1 MPSHP
6 QKRAGRR
13 VLTHLTRGL
22 ALPALALALG
32 GCAAQLAYRDGREL
46 VDHDQVEAGLRK
58 FQEAIAAEPGNAQYH
73 AAYLQARDRA
83 TGRYLE
89 QADRALAAG
98 QYPAAEQGYQRVLAL
113 DVANERA
120 RAGLRALD
128 AAQRQDKLLAG
139 AREHAAKGEYALA
152 SQQLNAILT
161 ESPTHEQAR
170 QLLREVQDKSAP
182 PVVETG
188 LAKAFRQPISIE
200 FRDAPL
206 KQVFEVI
213 ARRSGL
219 NFVFDKDVKTDQ
231 RASIFLKNSTV
242 ESAIYFLLMT
252 NQLERQV
259 MDGNTILIYPNVAAK
274 QKEYQEMVVKTFYLA
289 NAEAKLVANT
299 LKTILKSRDV
309 VVDEK
314 LNLLIVRD
322 TPEAIRLA
330 ERLVALQDTPEAEV
344 MLDVE
349 ILEIKR
355 TRLMELGVAWPAGVS
370 LTPLSTS
377 GGTGLTIRDLNNL
390 NQRSIGINGV
400 GGTFNATINAS
411 KTDGDANL
419 LANPRI
425 RVRNK
430 EKAKIIIG
438 DKVPVITTT
447 ISPGAGGFATE
458 SVSYVDVGLTLNAEP
473 TIYLNNEVGIRV
485 QLEVSNLV
493 NQIQT
498 KSGTTAYQ
506 IGTRQASTMLQ
517 LKDGENQVLAGL
529 INSEERSTG
538 SHVPGIGDLPLLGR
552 LFGSNRDDNQKTEI
566 VLSIT
571 PHLIR
576 NVQRPEAQQ
585 SEFSA
590 GTEANFRRRP
600 DMAARPAA
608 QLPLPPGA
616 HPAPPALQAPQAGAN
631 AGAPQ
636 PMAATAQQADAAP
649 PSPPPSQVQPGPLPP
664 SAAQPVPVAVP
675 VTVPAPGT
683 APAAEPAP
691 AQGQ

>member
-6 QKRAGRR
+6 QKRGSRS
-13 VLTHLTRGL
+13 VLVDLPGAL

-32 GCAAQLAYRDGREL
+32 GCAAQLAYRDGSDL
-46 VDHDQVEAGLRK
+46 IAHDQVEAGLRK
-58 FQEAIAAEPGNAQYH
+58 YQEAIAAEPGNAKYH

-83 TGRYLE
+83 TVRYLE
-89 QADRALAAG
+89 QAERALAAG
-98 QYPAAEQGYQRVLAL
+98 QYGAAEQGFQHVLAL
-113 DVANERA
+113 DMANERG

-128 AAQRQDKLLAG
+128 AAQRQDKLLAS
-139 AREHAAKGEYALA
+139 AREHAGKDELELA

-161 ESPTHEQAR
+161 ETPTHEAAR
-170 QLLREVQDKSAP
+170 QLLREVQAKAAP
-182 PVVETG
+182 PVAETG

-200 FRDAPL
+200 FRDASL

-231 RASIFLKNSTV
+231 KASIFLKNSTV

-344 MLDVE
+344 MLEVE

-355 TRLMELGVAWPAGVS
+355 TRLMELGVVWPAGVS

-390 NQRSIGINGV
+390 NQRTIGIAGV
-400 GGTFNATINAS
+400 GNSLNATINAN

-430 EKAKIIIG
+430 EKAKIVIG

-576 NVQRPEAQQ
+576 NVQRPEAQL

-600 DMAARPAA
+600 DLAARPAT
-608 QLPLPPGA
+608 QLPPAPGA
-616 HPAPPALQAPQAGAN
+616 RPALPAPQAGG
-631 AGAPQ
+631 AGAPALQ
-636 PMAATAQQADAAP
+636 PQAAP
-649 PSPPPSQVQPGPLPP
+649 MVSPPPSAVQPGPLPP
-664 SAAQPVPVAVP
+664 SAVQPVPVAVP
-675 VTVPAPGT
+675 AAMPVAVPTPET
-683 APAAEPAP
+683 APPAEPAP

>member
-13 VLTHLTRGL
+13 VLTHLARGL
-22 ALPALALALG
+22 ALPALALVLG
-32 GCAAQLAYRDGREL
+32 GCAAQLAYRDGRDL
-46 VDHDQVEAGLRK
+46 VEHDQVEAGLRK
-58 FQEAIAAEPGNAQYH
+58 FQDAIAAEPGNAKYQ

-83 TGRYLE
+83 IVRYLE
-89 QADRALAAG
+89 QAERALAAG
-98 QYPAAEQGYQRVLAL
+98 QYPVAEQGFQRVLAL
-113 DVANERA
+113 DVSNERG

-128 AAQRQDKLLAG
+128 AAQRQDKLLAS
-139 AREHAAKGEYALA
+139 AREHAVKGENELA

-161 ESPTHEQAR
+161 ESPNHEQAR
-170 QLLREVQDKSAP
+170 QLLREVQAKVAP
-182 PVVETG
+182 PVAESG

-274 QKEYQEMVVKTFYLA
+274 LKEYQEMVVKTFYLA

-344 MLDVE
+344 MLEVA

-390 NQRSIGINGV
+390 NQRTIGIAGV
-400 GGTFNATINAS
+400 GGSFNATINAS

-430 EKAKIIIG
+430 EKAKIVIG

-600 DMAARPAA
+600 DLAARPAA
-608 QLPLPPGA
+608 QLPPVPGA
-616 HPAPPALQAPQAGAN
+616 RPALP
-631 AGAPQ
+631 APQ
-636 PMAATAQQADAAP
+636 PDAAP
-649 PSPPPSQVQPGPLPP
+649 VSPPPSQVQPGPLPP
-664 SAAQPVPVAVP
+664 SAVQPVPVAVP
-675 VTVPAPGT
+675 VAVPTPET
-683 APAAEPAP
+683 APPAEPAP